1 MSERYDQASTDRPA
15 KDSIKNLIICSA
27 PRTGS
32 NELCRFLHAAG
43 IGIPLE
49 YFNPLWMPELA
60 RRWDALG
67 AAPNSIDIGAYIDA
81 LRAKRTA
88 GGVFAFKLQYPQ
100 FESFLR
106 NPHGET
112 LFEDAVV
119 VHLFRADA
127 VAQFASFSAAQ
138 ASGKWDYGDVR
149 TTAPAE
155 LSGLT
160 PVQLRNMMEELLM
173 GDAQF
178 RILFTMLGI
187 RPIFLL
193 MDDLFAQP
201 QATVRRIAEELGA
214 SVDEARL
221 SDVLAASKRYDHAG
235 KSASS
240 SVDLGNIFKPIVF
253 RQA

>member
-1 MSERYDQASTDRPA
+1 MSERYDQASTDLDA
-15 KDSIKNLIICSA
+15 KKPIKNLIICSA

-32 NELCRFLHAAG
+32 NELCRLLHASG

-49 YFNPLWMPELA
+49 YFNPIWIPVLA
-60 RRWDALG
+60 RRWGALG
-67 AAPNSIDIGAYIDA
+67 ATPNSIDIGAYIGA
-81 LRAKRTA
+81 LRAKRAA
-88 GGVFAFKLQYPQ
+88 GRVFAFKLQYPQ

-106 NPHGET
+106 NPHGEA

-119 VHLFRADA
+119 IHLFRADA
-127 VAQFASFSAAQ
+127 VAQFTSFYAAQ
-138 ASGKWDYGDVR
+138 QSGKWDYSDVQ

-160 PVQLRNMMEELLM
+160 PVQLRNMMEDVLL

-178 RILFTMLGI
+178 RILFAMLGL

-193 MDDLFAQP
+193 MNDLFAQP
-201 QATVRRIAEELGA
+201 QAAVRRIAEAVGA
-214 SVDEARL
+214 SIDEARL
-221 SDVLAASKRYDHAG
+221 SDALAASKRYERAG
-235 KSASS
+235 KSAPSP
-240 SVDLGNIFKPIVF
+240 VDLGNIFKPIVF